1 MGKVLLATVW
11 KNEPIMKNI
20 AEYDIEKL
28 ILVHEEEKLADKKD
42 WDRKS
47 QEIREMEESP
57 ISEVIEIEKISTGLN
72 ELYRV
77 AKDVY
82 KEIST
87 EERKIIVNVT
97 GGRKMQAIG
106 TLLAASKTKSVEE
119 ALYWPEEASK
129 VNEKIQVPLFN
140 FLISEKEQKVIGKVS
155 QYNQAKKIVEDL
167 EMSQSMVYSHLRDLE
182 KKGFLE
188 KEDGWEL
195 TDLGEFMAYEPKE
208 NQQN

>member
-28 ILVHEEEKLADKKD
+28 ILVHEEEKLADKGD
-42 WDRKS
+42 WDQKS
-47 QEIREMEESP
+47 QEISEIEESP
-57 ISEVIEIEKISTGLN
+57 ISDVIEIKKISTGLN

-82 KEIST
+82 KEISD
-87 EERKIIVNVT
+87 EKRDIIVNIA

-106 TLLAASKTKSVEE
+106 TLLAASKTKNVEE

-140 FLISEKEQKVIGKVS
+140 FLISEKEQKVIEKVS
-155 QYNQAKKIVEDL
+155 RHNQAKKIVEDL
-167 EMSQSMVYSHLRDLE
+167 EMSQSMVYSHLRELE
-182 KKGFLE
+182 KKGFLA
-188 KEDGWEL
+188 KEDGWTL
-195 TDLGEFMAYEPKE
+195 TDLGEFMAYEPE
-208 NQQN
+208 EDQ

>member
-28 ILVHEEEKLADKKD
+28 ILVHEEEKLADKGD
-42 WDRKS
+42 WDQKS
-47 QEIREMEESP
+47 QEINEIEESP
-57 ISEVIEIEKISTGLN
+57 ISDVIEIKKISTGLN

-82 KEIST
+82 KEISD
-87 EERKIIVNVT
+87 EKRDIIVNIT

-106 TLLAASKTKSVEE
+106 TLLAASKTKNVEE

-140 FLISEKEQKVIGKVS
+140 FLISEKEQKVIEKVS
-155 QYNQAKKIVEDL
+155 RHNQAKKIVEDL
-167 EMSQSMVYSHLRDLE
+167 EMSQSMVYSHLRELE
-182 KKGFLE
+182 KKGFLA
-188 KEDGWEL
+188 KEDGWTL
-195 TDLGEFMAYEPKE
+195 TDLGEFMAYEPE
-208 NQQN
+208 EDQ

>member
-28 ILVHEEEKLADKKD
+28 ILVHEEEKLADKGD
-42 WDRKS
+42 WDQKS
-47 QEIREMEESP
+47 QEISEIEESP
-57 ISEVIEIEKISTGLN
+57 ISDVIEIEKISTGLN

-82 KEIST
+82 KEISD
-87 EERKIIVNVT
+87 EKRAIIVNIT

-106 TLLAASKTKSVEE
+106 TLLAASKTKNVEE

-140 FLISEKEQKVIGKVS
+140 FLISEKEQKVIEKVS
-155 QYNQAKKIVEDL
+155 RHNQAKKIVEDL
-167 EMSQSMVYSHLRDLE
+167 EMSQSMVYSHLRELE
-182 KKGFLE
+182 KKGFLA
-188 KEDGWEL
+188 KEDGWTL
-195 TDLGEFMAYEPKE
+195 TDLGEFMAYEPE
-208 NQQN
+208 EDQ

>member
-28 ILVHEEEKLADKKD
+28 ILVHEEEKLADKGD
-42 WDRKS
+42 WDQKS
-47 QEIREMEESP
+47 QEISEIEESP
-57 ISEVIEIEKISTGLN
+57 ISDVIEIEKISTGLN

-82 KEIST
+82 KEISD
-87 EERKIIVNVT
+87 EKRDIIVNIT

-106 TLLAASKTKSVEE
+106 TLLAASKTKNVEE

-140 FLISEKEQKVIGKVS
+140 FLISEKEQKVIEKVS
-155 QYNQAKKIVEDL
+155 RHNQAKKIVEDL
-167 EMSQSMVYSHLRDLE
+167 EMSQSMVYSHLRELE
-182 KKGFLE
+182 KKGFLA
-188 KEDGWEL
+188 KEDGWTL
-195 TDLGEFMAYEPKE
+195 TDLGEFMAYEPE
-208 NQQN
+208 EDQ